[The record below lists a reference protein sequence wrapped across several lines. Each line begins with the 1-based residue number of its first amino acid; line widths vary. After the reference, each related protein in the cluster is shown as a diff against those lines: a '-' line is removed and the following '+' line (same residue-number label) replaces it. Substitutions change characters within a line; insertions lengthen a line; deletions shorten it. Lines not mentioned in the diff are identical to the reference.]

1 MYLLVLLI
9 VNYLLMNIDQV
20 YDLCLNLDDE
30 DLSIIIISL
39 FYIGYLEIMVTSLL
53 LIDGILI
60 CYGLGILEMGILYC
74 LRLILLVLTYIL
86 LLRYK

>member
-20 YDLCLNLDDE
+20 YDLYLNQDDE
-30 DLSIIIISL
+30 DLSIIIIMI
-39 FYIGYLEIMVTSLL
+39 FYIEYREIMVASLL
-53 LIDGILI
+53 LINGILI